1 MNQNIVFFDGVCN
14 LCSGV
19 VQWLIKRDKKNVLS
33 YAPLQGSTAASLL
46 PNSEFQKMD
55 SIVFFHQGKF
65 YHKSTAVL
73 KILQVLSFPYTLGI
87 VLFIFPRFIRDFVY
101 DWVAKNRYQWFGR
114 KAECWLPDQD
124 LLSKFKP

>member
-1 MNQNIVFFDGVCN
+1 MKLGVRAKSILFQILVILSCGLIFSCN
-14 LCSGV
+14 TVSEN
-19 VQWLIKRDKKNVLS
+19 K
-33 YAPLQGSTAASLL
+33 SLTD

-73 KILQVLSFPYTLGI
+73 KILQVLSFPYNSGI
-87 VLFIFPRFIRDFVY
+87 VLFVFPRFIRDFVY
-101 DWVAKNRYQWFGR
+101 DWVAKNRYQWFGK